1 LRSVSPM
8 NLKSSIVGFAA
19 LSLCLLGQAVAD
31 HHETNHPP
39 KGFTAIFNGKDLAG
53 WFGHGTE
60 DPRKLWAMSADEL
73 SAHQAKTLE
82 DVNQHW
88 SVENGELVNDGH
100 GLYLTTKKDYRDFEL
115 LLEYKTVALADSGI
129 YLRGVPQ
136 VQIWDPTEEA
146 KFNIGADKGS
156 GGLWNNAPGSP
167 GKDPLK
173 RMDKPFGEWNQFR
186 IVMIGERVTVD
197 FNGERVIEDAVM
209 HNFFDK
215 SLPMFAK
222 GPIQLQTHGGEI
234 RWRNVFIR
242 EIGSEEANNH
252 FSNNGFTS
260 LFDGKTLDHWQG
272 AVENYEVVDGNIR
285 CKQGKGG
292 NLLTKDEYE
301 NFIFRFEYKLPPGG
315 NNGVAVRAPLQGDT
329 AWEAFEIQILDDGH
343 EKYANLKDYQ
353 YHGSVYGLVPAK
365 RGYNRPVGEWNYQ
378 EVEANGSHIKVTVNG
393 TVIVDADVS
402 KIDRS
407 KVEKLPKGVDR
418 TKGYVGFAGHSD
430 PVEFRNV
437 SIKRL

>member
-1 LRSVSPM
+1 MKRPLA
-8 NLKSSIVGFAA
+8 IFATFA
-19 LSLCLLGQAVAD
+19 LLTAGHALAD
-31 HHETNHPP
+31 HHGLNHPP
-39 KGFTAIFNGKDLAG
+39 AGFNTLFNGKDLEG

-60 DPRKLWAMSADEL
+60 DPRKLWAMSAEEL
-73 SAHQAKTLE
+73 AAHHTKTME

-88 SVENGELVNDGH
+88 SVKDGILVNDGH
-100 GLYLTTKKDYRDFEL
+100 GLFLTTRKDYRDFEL
-115 LLEYKTVALADSGI
+115 LLEYKTVAKADSGI

-156 GGLWNNAPGSP
+156 GGLWNNPAGSP
-167 GKDPLK
+167 GKDPSK
-173 RMDKPFGEWNQFR
+173 RMDNPFGEWNNFR
-186 IVMIGERVTVD
+186 VKMIGERVTVD
-197 FNGERVIEDAVM
+197 LNGERVVDNVVM
-209 HNFFDK
+209 HNYFGRKDGT
-215 SLPMFAK
+215 PMFPQ

-234 RWRNVFIR
+234 SWRNVFIR
-242 EIGSEEANNH
+242 EIGAEEANAH
-252 FSNNGFTS
+252 LSNNGFTS
-260 LFDGKTLDHWQG
+260 LFDGKSLDHWQG
-272 AVENYEVVDGNIR
+272 AVDNYEVIDGNIR

-301 NFIFRFEYKLPPGG
+301 NFVFRFEYKLPPGG
-315 NNGVAVRAPLQGDT
+315 NNGVAVRAPITGDT
-329 AWEAFEIQILDDGH
+329 AWEAFEIQILDDTH
-343 EKYANLKDYQ
+343 EKYAKLKDSQ
-353 YHGSVYGLVPAK
+353 YHGSIYGLVPAK

-418 TKGYVGFAGHSD
+418 TKGFVGFAGHSD

-437 SIKRL
+437 TIKRLP